1 MKVKL
6 VSLTKSADQSLPLS
20 PEELIVYTARVS
32 SPKNQTDMDT
42 APKLLAYLIKHGHW
56 SPFEM
61 VDMTVEIVTSRAI
74 AAQILRH
81 DANFQE
87 FSQRYSEVLE
97 VEIYPARRQDNKN
110 RQNSIDDLSQ
120 EVKDWWEE
128 SQYAVWAMCSERY
141 KEALEKGIA
150 KECARFL
157 LPMATQTTL
166 YMKNSIRNWIHYINT
181 RTSPSA
187 QKEHR
192 DVAEAIKP
200 IFMEH
205 FPSTSEALGWKKCM
219 RCNDNGSILV
229 GEYKCETTVPC
240 PDCKEILKSLSD
252 EELAKVPTL
261 SDNQI
266 KQAFET
272 GYQER
277 DLAQMSSQ
285 SKQRRS

>member
-6 VSLTKSADQSLPLS
+6 VSLTKSADHELPLS

-32 SPKNQTDMDT
+32 SPKNQVDMDT

-61 VDMTVEIVTSRAI
+61 VDMTIEVTTSNAI
-74 AAQILRH
+74 ATQILRH
-81 DANFQE
+81 KSASFQQ
-87 FSQRYSEVLE
+87 FSARYSEVLE

-110 RQNSIDDLSQ
+110 RQNSIDDLPQ
-120 EVKDWWEE
+120 DVKDWWEE

-157 LPMATQTTL
+157 LPNAARTTL
-166 YMKNSIRNWIHYINT
+166 YMKAPVRTWIHYLT
-181 RTSPSA
+181 ARTHPSA

-205 FPSTSEALGWKKCM
+205 FPSTSEALGWK
-219 RCNDNGSILV
+219 
-229 GEYKCETTVPC
+229 VP
-240 PDCKEILKSLSD
+240 EILKSLSD

-261 SDNQI
+261 SDDQI
-266 KQAFET
+266 KQALEM
-272 GYQER
+272 GRQEC
-277 DLAQMSSQ
+277 DAAQMCLQ
-285 SKQRRS
+285 LKQRRN